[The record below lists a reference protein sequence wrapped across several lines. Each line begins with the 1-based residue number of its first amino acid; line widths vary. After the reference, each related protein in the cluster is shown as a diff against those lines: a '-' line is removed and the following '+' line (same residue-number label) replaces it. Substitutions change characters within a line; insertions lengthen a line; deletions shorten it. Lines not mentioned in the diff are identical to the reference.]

1 MIRKFNVKENVVDYV
16 VLKEHH
22 NGKIPFGQ
30 IVYTYTAP
38 THWGS
43 DGICKVV
50 EDYRFDTVPT
60 TRLHWS
66 SGGVNKDVTDI
77 EIAYT
82 MSKAF
87 ELAQQRLIAIA
98 EDFGQSMEYRMSNNE
113 LPKETT

>member
-1 MIRKFNVKENVVDYV
+1 MIRKFNVKENVADYV

-22 NGKIPFGQ
+22 NGKPFGQ

-43 DGICKVV
+43 GDGICKVV

-60 TRLHWS
+60 VRLHWS
-66 SGGVNKDVTDI
+66 AGGTNRDVTDI

-87 ELAQQRLIAIA
+87 ELAQQRMIAIA
-98 EDFGQSMEYRMSNNE
+98 EDSGKSMEYRMSNE